1 MDSKHTPIKCPKG
14 DGSTFFS
21 YKGFHSIVLLGLA
34 DSDYKF
40 IFIQVGC
47 QGCISDWGVFRNTEL
62 YIRLVSDELNLP
74 DPMELPESQNPA
86 WNFIDKS
93 MSTPFVIV
101 GDEAFSLNKHL
112 MKQYAEIELDDSKR
126 IFNYRLSRFRRF
138 SENAFGI
145 IAARFRIVNSPINL
159 APEKV
164 TKLVLAIVVLNNI
177 LLTKSRGSYLASGF
191 VDEEN
196 LDTGEVN
203 TGEWRQN
210 IKIFPHLRH

>member
-1 MDSKHTPIKCPKG
+1 MDSNHIPIKCPKG

-21 YKGFHSIVLLGLA
+21 YRGFHNIVLLGLA

-47 QGCISDWGVFRNTEL
+47 QECISDWGVFRNTEL

-74 DPMELPESQNPA
+74 DLMELPESQNPA
-86 WNFIDKS
+86 WNFIGKS
-93 MSTPFVIV
+93 MSTPFVTV
-101 GDEAFSLNKHL
+101 GDEAFSLKKHL

-138 SENAFGI
+138 IENAFGI

-159 APEKV
+159 APEKL
-164 TKLVLAIVVLNNI
+164 TKLVMAIAVLNNI
-177 LLTKSRGSYLASGF
+177 LLTKFRGSYLASGF

-203 TGEWRQN
+203 TGKWRQN
-210 IKIFPHLRH
+210 IKMFPHLRH